1 MNFSLVHRDGGVGN
15 LLIADVTGLLQFLVH
30 TLDVF
35 VQVGNRECLS
45 TIWALCALIVVHL
58 SNVPAQVAHSEF
70 FLTVRAR
77 LLDPFVRLPH
87 VSREVVHADVLL
99 TVRAVGLFSQMD
111 ALHVVVQKLLGLE
124 LLLTVGALVIPNLL
138 VEVFH
143 MVVQVLVL
151 LVTDVT
157 R

>member
-1 MNFSLVHRDGGVGN
+1 MRTWFLD
-15 LLIADVTGLLQFLVH
+15 LLMKLSHMTG
-30 TLDVF
+30 
-35 VQVGNRECLS
+35 
-45 TIWALCALIVVHL
+45 
-58 SNVPAQVAHSEF
+58 
-70 FLTVRAR
+70 
-77 LLDPFVRLPH
+77 
-87 VSREVVHADVLL
+87 EVIHANVLL

-124 LLLTVGALVIPNLL
+124 LLLTVRALVIPNLL